1 MSPSFFV
8 KYPRVPAHFDFLI
21 ARQCPPRSAVRGS
34 LQGQGSGVGVGIDM
48 DSVTLSSTVDVSV
61 GGLVEILVVGAGIG
75 GSVVGVEVGVVILRE
90 GSGDQ
95 V

>member
-1 MSPSFFV
+1 M

-34 LQGQGSGVGVGIDM
+34 LQGQGSGVGVGVDM
-48 DSVTLSSTVDVSV
+48 DSVTLSSTVDVSTV
-61 GGLVEILVVGAGIG
+61 LVEMLVVGAGIG
-75 GSVVGVEVGVVILRE
+75 GSVVDVGVSVVMLCE